1 MVGLLI
7 PSATTSTWTGFPASY
22 CNCEIQD
29 GVQDGRR
36 DYASTL
42 KKHSRVIFPVTL
54 LNVNRF
60 SIFSP
65 VDFHKTCSGLVI
77 IVHLV

>member
-54 LNVNRF
+54 LTGF
-60 SIFSP
+60 QFFSP
-65 VDFHKTCSGLVI
+65 ADFHKTFSGLVI